1 MAMKFPQKFGSYILL
16 RKIAMGGMAEIFRG
30 KTVGAEGFEKDLV
43 IKRILP
49 HYTEDE
55 DFVKMFIDEA
65 SIAAKLQHSN
75 IVQIFDFNVVDG
87 CYYIA
92 MEYVEGNDL
101 KNLIDA
107 SNKQEKPLTPAQCVW
122 IIMEISKGLHH
133 AHIKSYKGKPLNI
146 VHRDISPQNAMISFN
161 GEIKLMD
168 FGIAKA
174 ASRSTKTV
182 AGTVK
187 GKCAYMSP
195 EQARGKPLD
204 GRSDLFGL
212 AVVLWE
218 MLTHKRLFLGNSDFV
233 TLSNV
238 LKQDAPAPSSIN
250 PDVPKEL
257 DEIVLKALAK
267 DREERQ
273 ATVEQFA
280 RDLTKWFYATVD
292 DLDSVA
298 LGPVMKDLFSED
310 LDQLSKWSQEE
321 NEMLAQAHSEASS
334 SKEVQAVSNED
345 ATVAVAAADFD
356 PQAAK
361 TLMEGNLSAD
371 QVKQALAQQ
380 QANSGDA
387 TVALSVGSGALPNTA
402 TGTAAAA
409 GTGTHASGG
418 GSKLWII
425 IALLVLIGGGVGAA
439 IMMGGDKGD
448 EAKKGDE
455 VAQDSSAKEN
465 SGGSD
470 DNGEGDEKPEV
481 PVVAD
486 VQMTLA
492 VEPSDATLTYEGAEK
507 SATGAYV
514 IKGKPGTK
522 VVVLITSKDGTKKRH
537 QEVTLK
543 EGGGLVPLKLAEP
556 KPGSLRI
563 KADPTDVSVFANNVK
578 VEKDANGFFIFKG
591 MEGDTV
597 EVFIKNAAGKE
608 SETKT
613 VTLKAGSQTESL
625 SLGPPAATLKVI
637 CDPADA
643 TVKVLSGG
651 GDVTAA
657 KDHSLVGGDALVE
670 GSEVRVACLKEGYVR
685 KSTRNPIKL
694 KAGENEIKL
703 KMFKQGEAPVA
714 KGNLL
719 VNSYP
724 YAKCTVRGS
733 TKGVPAKFS
742 DIPATTTRVTCKKGS
757 VKKTKSVRVKPNTT
771 TRLNFKPDD
780 YK

>member
-75 IVQIFDFNVVDG
+75 IVQIFDFNSVDG

-107 SNKQEKPLTPAQCVW
+107 SHKQEKLLTPAQCVW
-122 IIMEISKGLHH
+122 IVMEISKGLHH

-250 PDVPKEL
+250 PDVPEEL
-257 DEIVLKALAK
+257 DAIVLKALAK

-273 ATVEQFA
+273 PTVEQFA

-298 LGPVMKDLFSED
+298 LGPVMKDLFAED
-310 LDQLSKWSQEE
+310 LDQLSKWSQQE
-321 NEMLAQAHSEASS
+321 NEMLAQAHNEASN

-356 PQAAK
+356 PQDAK
-361 TLMEGNLSAD
+361 TLMEGSLSAD
-371 QVKQALAQQ
+371 QVKQAIAAQ
-380 QANSGDA
+380 QANAGEA
-387 TVALSVGSGALPNTA
+387 TVALSVDVSAVPNTA
-402 TGTAAAA
+402 TGKAALA
-409 GTGTHASGG
+409 GTGTHASSG

-425 IALLVLIGGGVGAA
+425 IALLLLVGAGVA
-439 IMMGGDKGD
+439 AVVLTGGDK
-448 EAKKGDE
+448 K
-455 VAQDSSAKEN
+455 
-465 SGGSD
+465 GSD
-470 DNGEGDEKPEV
+470 NASDKTVAEESTSKGNQGNDRADDDKNIVVPPPIEEVKVQFQLTPEDAILLGEGITQNAAGDY
-481 PVVAD
+481 
-486 VQMTLA
+486 TF
-492 VEPSDATLTYEGAEK
+492 
-507 SATGAYV
+507 
-514 IKGKPGTK
+514 KGKPGSK
-522 VVVLITSKDGTKKRH
+522 LVVTIQDKADPTKKRPV
-537 QEVTLK
+537 EVTVQ
-543 EGGGLVPLKLAEP
+543 EGGGLFPIKLAEP
-556 KPGSLRI
+556 KPATLRI
-563 KADPTDVSVFANNVK
+563 KPDPADATVFANNKSVK
-578 VEKDANGFFIFKG
+578 KDVNGFYIVKA
-591 MEGDTV
+591 MEGDSV
-597 EVFIKNAAGKE
+597 EIFIKNKAGKE
-608 SETKT
+608 SKSKSL
-613 VTLKAGSQTESL
+613 TLKAGSQTSEL
-625 SLGPPAATLKVI
+625 SLGPPAATLRVA
-637 CDPADA
+637 CQPGDA
-643 TVKVLSGG
+643 TVRILSGQG
-651 GDVTAA
+651 TVTAA
-657 KDHSLVGGDALVE
+657 KDHSLIAGDDLIKGKSLKVE
-670 GSEVRVACLKEGYVR
+670 CKKDGYIR
-685 KSTRNPIKL
+685 KVSRSISL
-694 KAGENEIKL
+694 AAGENKITL
-703 KMFKQGEAPVA
+703 KMNKVGETPV
-714 KGNLL
+714 GVGTLI
-719 VNSYP
+719 VNSLP
-724 YAKCTVRGS
+724 YGKCTVRGV
-733 TKGVPAKFS
+733 TKGVRATFKGVPAGK
-742 DIPATTTRVTCKKGS
+742 TRVTCKTSKG
-757 VKKTKSVRVKPNTT
+757 KRTKTARVKANGTT
-771 TRLNFKPDD
+771 TLLFKPDD
-780 YK
+780 YN

>member
-122 IIMEISKGLHH
+122 IVMEISKGLHH

-273 ATVEQFA
+273 T
-280 RDLTKWFYATVD
+280 
-292 DLDSVA
+292 
-298 LGPVMKDLFSED
+298 
-310 LDQLSKWSQEE
+310 
-321 NEMLAQAHSEASS
+321 
-334 SKEVQAVSNED
+334 
-345 ATVAVAAADFD
+345 
-356 PQAAK
+356 
-361 TLMEGNLSAD
+361 
-371 QVKQALAQQ
+371 
-380 QANSGDA
+380 
-387 TVALSVGSGALPNTA
+387 
-402 TGTAAAA
+402 
-409 GTGTHASGG
+409 
-418 GSKLWII
+418 
-425 IALLVLIGGGVGAA
+425 
-439 IMMGGDKGD
+439 
-448 EAKKGDE
+448 
-455 VAQDSSAKEN
+455 
-465 SGGSD
+465 
-470 DNGEGDEKPEV
+470 
-481 PVVAD
+481 
-486 VQMTLA
+486 
-492 VEPSDATLTYEGAEK
+492 
-507 SATGAYV
+507 
-514 IKGKPGTK
+514 
-522 VVVLITSKDGTKKRH
+522 
-537 QEVTLK
+537 
-543 EGGGLVPLKLAEP
+543 
-556 KPGSLRI
+556 
-563 KADPTDVSVFANNVK
+563 
-578 VEKDANGFFIFKG
+578 
-591 MEGDTV
+591 
-597 EVFIKNAAGKE
+597 KNA
-608 SETKT
+608 
-613 VTLKAGSQTESL
+613 
-625 SLGPPAATLKVI
+625 P
-637 CDPADA
+637 CCC
-643 TVKVLSGG
+643 
-651 GDVTAA
+651 
-657 KDHSLVGGDALVE
+657 
-670 GSEVRVACLKEGYVR
+670 RCR
-685 KSTRNPIKL
+685 
-694 KAGENEIKL
+694 
-703 KMFKQGEAPVA
+703 
-714 KGNLL
+714 
-719 VNSYP
+719 
-724 YAKCTVRGS
+724 C
-733 TKGVPAKFS
+733 
-742 DIPATTTRVTCKKGS
+742 C
-757 VKKTKSVRVKPNTT
+757 
-771 TRLNFKPDD
+771 
-780 YK
+780 